1 MNERSSNSLA
11 IIDSRTMLR
20 RQLVHLVRYPS
31 MTVLLLGIPV
41 LLLLLFVY
49 VFGGALGAGITAA
62 MGGVTPDASGST
74 GRAAYLD
81 YVTPALIV
89 MAAASAAQGTAI
101 SVAMDVTSGIVA
113 RFRSMAISPGSVLTG
128 HVLGAVIQSLLCM
141 GTLLL
146 VAVALGLRPGGG
158 LREWL
163 SLVGILTLTAF
174 ALTWLSVAL
183 GLVSKSVETAS
194 NLPMFLVFLP
204 FLGSGFVPVDSM
216 PAGLAWFAEHQPFT
230 PIIDTV
236 RGLLAGQPVPSSTA
250 WLAVAW
256 CAAIALLGY
265 GWSRRLYAARA
276 VTPSAG

>member
-146 VAVALGLRPGGG
+146 VAVGLGLRPGGG
-158 LREWL
+158 LRGWL

-250 WLAVAW
+250 WLAIAW